1 MRKKRDFYS
10 EFHFHFGLRRRVV
23 LLMIKLCLFIVMIES
38 EALEAS
44 VDELLKEMAGTEQ
57 QTVSFFFL
65 LLLLLLVIMS

>member
-23 LLMIKLCLFIVMIES
+23 LLMISLCLFRVVMIES

-44 VDELLKEMAGTEQ
+44 VDELLKEMAGAEQ

-65 LLLLLLVIMS
+65 LLLLVIMN